1 MFRCHLETKCVQ
13 LVYLLT
19 FRNQIENKRSCQKKN
34 DNDKTGEDD
43 KNPCLFLSH
52 MKNANNKGKK
62 DERK

>member
-1 MFRCHLETKCVQ
+1 
-13 LVYLLT
+13 LLT

-62 DERK
+62 DERKRMS